1 MRVSAESCQ
10 NFERSSH
17 LEWLETNGTGT
28 FAMGTVSGANTRK
41 YHGYLVA
48 DAAPP
53 SGRKVWLAKVDEELN
68 GVPLGTN
75 QFPGRVWPEGY
86 RQLVEFALDPSPR
99 WTWQVGGVRL
109 SKALYLVPGRNIA
122 VVEYAASARCRV
134 TARPLVA
141 GRDYHSLGGGEP
153 SGCRLEAVGGEWCG
167 VGERWRDF
175 EYLVEYERGFDF
187 REDLWTPGVVV
198 FDLEPGKPAAL
209 VATVEPEV
217 TVDLA
222 RWRAARAERGHNP
235 ARDFD
240 AVRPDGR
247 PTLMAGYPWFTDWG
261 RDTMIALPG
270 LVTGQGEREKARAII
285 EAFLGHQ
292 QRGLIPNRFPDVGER
307 PEYNSVDATLWLI
320 AAVQDLGADDLK
332 PACAEIVEWLR
343 RGTSYG
349 IGVDPED
356 GLLRAGDEGTNLTW
370 MDARL
375 NGRPVTPRAGKP
387 VEINAL
393 WLNALAYLGDPA
405 VEAVAAIFQQKFWN
419 GRYLDDLVGDSSL
432 RPNQIFALSL
442 AYSPLTA
449 EQAEA
454 VLQVIEAKLLTDCGL
469 RSLSPDDPRYCG
481 RYEGDVPRR
490 DAAYHQGTVWGWL
503 LGPYLAAC
511 WRRRPERRDEVARR
525 VRRWREETERWC
537 LGQVAEIY
545 DGDAPHQ
552 PRGAPAQAWSLAE
565 LLRIERLIAR

>member
-1 MRVSAESCQ
+1 
-10 NFERSSH
+10 
-17 LEWLETNGTGT
+17 
-28 FAMGTVSGANTRK
+28 MGTVSGANTRK

-48 DAAPP
+48 DATPP

-68 GVPLGTN
+68 GVALGTN

-86 RQLVEFALDPSPR
+86 RQLVEFALEPYPR
-99 WTWQVGGVRL
+99 WTWQVGSVRL

-122 VVEYAASARCRV
+122 VVEYAASERCRM

-141 GRDYHSLGGGEP
+141 GRDYHSLGGGDP
-153 SGCRLEAVGGEWCG
+153 SGCRLEAVGGEWSG
-167 VGERWRDF
+167 GGERWRDF

-217 TVDLA
+217 AVDLA
-222 RWRAARAERGHNP
+222 RWRAARTERGRNP

-240 AVRPDGR
+240 ALRPDGR
-247 PTLMAGYPWFTDWG
+247 PTLIAGYPWFTDWG

-332 PACAEIVEWLR
+332 PACAEIVECLR

-393 WLNALAYLGDPA
+393 WLNALAYLDDPA
-405 VEAVAAIFQQKFWN
+405 VEPVTARFQQRFWN
-419 GRYLDDLVGDSSL
+419 GRYLDDVVGDSSL

-442 AYSPLTA
+442 PYSPVTA

-454 VLQVIEAKLLTDCGL
+454 VLQIIEANLLTECGL

-511 WRRRPERRDEVARR
+511 WRLRPERRDEVVRR
-525 VRRWREETERWC
+525 ARRWREETERWC
-537 LGQVAEIY
+537 LGHVAEIY
-545 DGDAPHQ
+545 DGDPPHR
-552 PRGAPAQAWSLAE
+552 PVGAPAQAWSLAE
-565 LLRIERLIAR
+565 LLRVERLIAR